1 MPYIEARTPVG
12 KTIMSLFFTF
22 MSLAALIGG
31 LDGGG
36 AGAWVVFVAFG
47 GCAVY
52 AWRNTLAHQRY
63 LQEQARR
70 ANSMNGPIG

>member
-1 MPYIEARTPVG
+1 MPYIEAKTPVG
-12 KTIMSLFFTF
+12 KTIMSMFLTG
-22 MSLAALIGG
+22 MALVGLVGG
-31 LDGGG
+31 LDGNG
-36 AGAWVVFVAFG
+36 GAWVVFLVFG

-70 ANSMNGPIG
+70 AEQ